1 MIFICSLTFLFLIKI
16 RFPKEVSISET
27 IWNCVRIK
35 EKSPEVRL
43 ATFLHVGGEDAIEKY
58 NGFTFDS
65 EEDQRNV
72 EVVIE
77 KFDRDCQSNIN
88 VLAARYEFY
97 NRRQQKDETYDQYVT
112 QLRGLSI
119 YCDFTNIDE
128 ALRDQFVFNIRC
140 EKAKTKLINDSY
152 SSHRNLSF
160 DKAFAIAK
168 ATEIT
173 LFQAKE
179 GVENK
184 DEPIEVN
191 KVNTDMK
198 KPYTI
203 KNCKFCGKN
212 HEIKNVLLRKDLRK
226 MQEIKSFCSSVQK
239 WKEGELYWRREFKIW
254 KQWWRF
260 RRSNRNSLKFET
272 EFWQVRLEKDYYR
285 Y

>member
-1 MIFICSLTFLFLIKI
+1 MNPPAALKLKSSKDANLSWKKFKQSWMLYEIASG
-16 RFPKEVSISET
+16 
-27 IWNCVRIK
+27 IK

-65 EEDQRNV
+65 EEDQRNL

-119 YCDFTNIDE
+119 YCDFTNLDE

-179 GVENK
+179 RVENN
-184 DEPIEVN
+184 DEPMEVN
-191 KVNTDMK
+191 RVNTDMK

-212 HEIKNVLLRKDLRK
+212 HEIKKCPAYGK
-226 MQEIKSFCSSVQK
+226 MCSKCKKLNHFAAVCKSGKKVNSIEEENSRYENSDEDSEEVTEI
-239 WKEGELYWRREFKIW
+239 
-254 KQWWRF
+254 
-260 RRSNRNSLKFET
+260 T
-272 EFWQVRLEKDYYR
+272 
-285 Y
+285 

>member
-1 MIFICSLTFLFLIKI
+1 MNPPAALKLKSSKDANLSWKKFKQSWMLYEIASG
-16 RFPKEVSISET
+16 
-27 IWNCVRIK
+27 IK

-65 EEDQRNV
+65 EEDQRNL

-119 YCDFTNIDE
+119 YCDFTNLDE

-152 SSHRNLSF
+152 SSHRNL
-160 DKAFAIAK
+160 
-168 ATEIT
+168 
-173 LFQAKE
+173 
-179 GVENK
+179 
-184 DEPIEVN
+184 P
-191 KVNTDMK
+191 
-198 KPYTI
+198 
-203 KNCKFCGKN
+203 CGKN
-212 HEIKNVLLRKDLRK
+212 HEIKKCPAYGK
-226 MQEIKSFCSSVQK
+226 MCSKCKKLNHLAAVCKSGKKVNSIEEENSRYENSDEDSEEVTEI
-239 WKEGELYWRREFKIW
+239 I
-254 KQWWRF
+254 
-260 RRSNRNSLKFET
+260 
-272 EFWQVRLEKDYYR
+272 
-285 Y
+285 

>member
-1 MIFICSLTFLFLIKI
+1 M
-16 RFPKEVSISET
+16 
-27 IWNCVRIK
+27 
-35 EKSPEVRL
+35 
-43 ATFLHVGGEDAIEKY
+43 HVVGEDAIEKY

-65 EEDQRNV
+65 EEDQRNLG
-72 EVVIE
+72 VVIE

-112 QLRGLSI
+112 QLRGL
-119 YCDFTNIDE
+119 
-128 ALRDQFVFNIRC
+128 RC

-184 DEPIEVN
+184 DEPMEVN

-203 KNCKFCGKN
+203 KNCKFCG
-212 HEIKNVLLRKDLRK
+212 E
-226 MQEIKSFCSSVQK
+226 KS
-239 WKEGELYWRREFKIW
+239 
-254 KQWWRF
+254 
-260 RRSNRNSLKFET
+260 
-272 EFWQVRLEKDYYR
+272 
-285 Y
+285 